1 MKGTVNALNEKNH
14 HLESS
19 MRETDKLRDNNG
31 DAMYESSKWQG
42 IMASINSLREGL
54 NK

>member
-1 MKGTVNALNEKNH
+1 MKGKVDALSEKNH

-19 MRETDKLRDNNG
+19 MRDTDKLRENG
-31 DAMYESSKWQG
+31 DAIYESSKWQG